1 MKLPTLYK
9 NSKRGAV
16 QQWTIEVVQN
26 QYRTHAGQVGGAI
39 TTTEWTT
46 CEGLNI
52 GKSNATTDNE
62 QALKDAES
70 KWQRKIDREQYA
82 TSIEGIADVKFKE
95 PMLAKNYKDR
105 KDTIDF
111 KCKVFIQSKLNGVR
125 CTIDKENGALSRKN
139 KPWITIPHI
148 VKVLQPLF
156 NRFPD
161 LKLDGE
167 IYNYNLRQDLGGLI
181 TIIQRKKPTTD
192 ELEKSKQLAQY
203 WVYDIVDETKIFSE
217 RSEKLKWLINSLYIE
232 CPEAEKYIKIVQTTK
247 VQSHKQISDL
257 LVAAESDGIEGVMV
271 RLDEKYKSGRS
282 SSLLKYKSFVED
294 EFEIIDVH
302 EGEGNLSGKVGKF
315 ELKDKDGRT
324 FKSSPIGSH
333 EYWEQMWNDRNELI
347 GKMATVKYKDLTPI
361 KDGKGGVPNLGKVV
375 AIRNYE

>member
-9 NSKRGAV
+9 NSKRGAI

-111 KCKVFIQSKLNGVR
+111 KCKVFIQNKLNG
-125 CTIDKENGALSRKN
+125 C
-139 KPWITIPHI
+139 
-148 VKVLQPLF
+148 LQY
-156 NRFPD
+156 NT
-161 LKLDGE
+161 KL
-167 IYNYNLRQDLGGLI
+167 Q
-181 TIIQRKKPTTD
+181 
-192 ELEKSKQLAQY
+192 LE
-203 WVYDIVDETKIFSE
+203 
-217 RSEKLKWLINSLYIE
+217 
-232 CPEAEKYIKIVQTTK
+232 
-247 VQSHKQISDL
+247 
-257 LVAAESDGIEGVMV
+257 
-271 RLDEKYKSGRS
+271 
-282 SSLLKYKSFVED
+282 
-294 EFEIIDVH
+294 
-302 EGEGNLSGKVGKF
+302 
-315 ELKDKDGRT
+315 DGRILD
-324 FKSSPIGSH
+324 IG
-333 EYWEQMWNDRNELI
+333 YIVEQNI
-347 GKMATVKYKDLTPI
+347 
-361 KDGKGGVPNLGKVV
+361 LGKVKSYNINTGKV
-375 AIRNYE
+375 EYQQIVNHMKIPKSSVFNDCRDDWYEIITEDNKTLTVTGNHRIWINNLNCWRRVCDLDGTEDLLITV